1 MYTAVSLPSSPH
13 SYSCWE
19 HRPRSHPYPSAQYHG
34 EPHLPVPI
42 LCPLF
47 PLSGTT
53 PLFTAALGSQF
64 TLAPRIRIPV
74 VSCIL
79 HPQFLLLFFSP
90 HLSLP
95 ICFSSHLPPRKTS
108 GKPSLPQLLEDC
120 LWFRS
125 VFRCA
130 LLLLLGEEM
139 SSTPLSHPSPLFP
152 APPFSLSIKAA
163 ADSFPSRE

>member
-1 MYTAVSLPSSPH
+1 MYTALSLPSSPH

-42 LCPLF
+42 SCPLF

-90 HLSLP
+90 IFPSPSAFLP
-95 ICFSSHLPPRKTS
+95 ICLLARHPENPACLSYWKTAFGSGPYSVVRCYYCWVKRCPLPHSLIHL
-108 GKPSLPQLLEDC
+108 L
-120 LWFRS
+120 
-125 VFRCA
+125 
-130 LLLLLGEEM
+130 
-139 SSTPLSHPSPLFP
+139 
-152 APPFSLSIKAA
+152 FSLRLL
-163 ADSFPSRE
+163 PLRP

>member
-1 MYTAVSLPSSPH
+1 MYTALSLPSSPH

-64 TLAPRIRIPV
+64 TLAPVYEYLLCPA
-74 VSCIL
+74 SCIPNPPSSSSL
-79 HPQFLLLFFSP
+79 PSLPPHLLFFPSASSQDPINPACLSYWKTAFGSGPYSVVRCYYCWVKRCPLP
-90 HLSLP
+90 HSL
-95 ICFSSHLPPRKTS
+95 IHL
-108 GKPSLPQLLEDC
+108 L
-120 LWFRS
+120 
-125 VFRCA
+125 
-130 LLLLLGEEM
+130 
-139 SSTPLSHPSPLFP
+139 
-152 APPFSLSIKAA
+152 FSLRLL
-163 ADSFPSRE
+163 PLRP